1 MSADEPQ
8 HGELSPELAAQYK
21 RDCTLLRSVIGII
34 SRSQEL
40 NQALDQILD
49 SVLRILGPGVMGRVL
64 LINGSSQELYV
75 VAQRGVSSVELRPRF
90 FVDECPCA
98 SVVKSGMPMS
108 IPYCSREGCRSGT
121 ISSPP
126 HSHLNIPLFVWQE
139 VVGMICLIC
148 PPGFTVQISEL
159 SVWEDLGRL
168 IGKVFEQSNL
178 YHHLHQQRD
187 LLHALYDISEE
198 LATSLDLDWVLSRV
212 LRVSISATNAQDGSI
227 FLLPTA
233 EMLGP
238 RILRRDLPPADADR
252 VVREV
257 ISRGLAGWVVR
268 HKRGA
273 IVSDT
278 GRDPRWLAFA
288 DEAAPPG
295 SALAVPLV
303 ADDRVL
309 GVLTLTHPQVAH
321 FQDHHLVLMVAIA
334 HQASV
339 AIEKARLHKE
349 VARWAEEL
357 ERRVEKRTRELH
369 ETQARLLHAEK
380 LAELGQLAAGI
391 AHEINNPLHVL
402 QACTE
407 YMSSQLPAGDPLL
420 ELLEPMQNSLQNI
433 AYLATQL
440 RDFSRPASSERKRV
454 DINQVLSQVLRLA
467 NKELM
472 RNQVTVVEH
481 FSPVP
486 PITIAD
492 ARQLEQVFLN
502 LILNARDA
510 MPQGGQLTIET
521 SVGSTT
527 ISVQFRDTGVGIA
540 TENLDR
546 VFEPYF
552 TTKSEGGTGLGL
564 AICQQIIA
572 QHEGQI
578 RVTSELGRGTVFTVQ
593 LPAAPIGPES

>member
-1 MSADEPQ
+1 MSTDELWN
-8 HGELSPELAAQYK
+8 GELAETAAQYK
-21 RDCTLLRSVIGII
+21 RDCALLRSVIGVL
-34 SRSQEL
+34 SSSQEL
-40 NQALDQILD
+40 NQALDQVLLSI
-49 SVLRILGPGVMGRVL
+49 LRILGPGTAGRVL
-64 LINGSSQELYV
+64 LVNGSSQELSV
-75 VAQRGVSSVELRPRF
+75 VAQRGLSGAGFRSRF
-90 FVDECPCA
+90 FVDECSCT
-98 SVVKSGMPMS
+98 SVVKSGMPTS
-108 IPYCSREGCRSGT
+108 VPYCTRCGCRSGT
-121 ISSPP
+121 LSTQP
-126 HSHLNIPLFVWQE
+126 HSHLNIPLFTRQE

-148 PPGFTVQISEL
+148 PPGFTVPVSEL
-159 SVWEDLGRL
+159 SVWEDVGKL
-168 IGKVFEQSNL
+168 IGKVVEESNL

-187 LLHALYDISEE
+187 LLHALYEISEK
-198 LATSLDLDWVLSRV
+198 LATSLDLNWVLSQV

-233 EMLGP
+233 EAPGP

-257 ISRGLAGWVVR
+257 VSRGLAGWVVR

-278 GRDPRWLAFA
+278 GHDPRWLAFA
-288 DEAAPPG
+288 DETAPPG

-303 ADDRVL
+303 AEDQVL

-321 FQDHHLVLMVAIA
+321 FQDQHLVLMVAIA

-357 ERRVEKRTRELH
+357 ERRVDERTRELH
-369 ETQARLLHAEK
+369 ETQARLVHAEK
-380 LAELGQLAAGI
+380 LAALGQLAAGI

-402 QACTE
+402 QAYME
-407 YMSSQLPAGDPLL
+407 YMSSQLPAEDPLQ

-433 AYLATQL
+433 AHLATQL
-440 RDFSRPASSERKRV
+440 RDFSRPASGERKHV
-454 DINQVLSQVLRLA
+454 DINQILSQVLRLA
-467 NKELM
+467 SKELM
-472 RNQVTVVEH
+472 RSRVTVVEH
-481 FSPVP
+481 FSSTP
-486 PITIAD
+486 PIALAD

-521 SVGSTT
+521 SVDANT
-527 ISVQFRDTGVGIA
+527 ISIRFCDTGIGIA
-540 TENLDR
+540 TENLER

-552 TTKSEGGTGLGL
+552 TTKSERGTGLGL
-564 AICQQIIA
+564 AICQRIVT
-572 QHEGQI
+572 QHQGRIQVASEVGQ
-578 RVTSELGRGTVFTVQ
+578 GTVFTVE
-593 LPAAPIGPES
+593 LPTAPTEPE